1 MVLVQCL
8 GSRSSSETW
17 KEAPIV
23 IQVRDDGGTDQGR
36 GSGGGEKWLNSRY
49 IWHLEV
55 VRPGDG
61 TLDEDYERCK

>member
-17 KEAPIV
+17 KEAPVV

-49 IWHLEV
+49 IWHSLPLTLQCAMEDSHV
-55 VRPGDG
+55 V
-61 TLDEDYERCK
+61 